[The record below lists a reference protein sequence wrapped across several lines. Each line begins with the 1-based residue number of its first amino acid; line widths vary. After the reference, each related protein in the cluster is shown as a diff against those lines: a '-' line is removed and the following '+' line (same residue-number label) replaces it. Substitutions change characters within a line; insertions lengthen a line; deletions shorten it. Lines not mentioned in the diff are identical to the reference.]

1 MRNWS
6 THFSSQRFFRPLFGD
21 LSYILTRTNVRCIIR
36 TLPSPLRGLILHSDI
51 DEIVDIPQD
60 NFRPLF
66 GDLSYI
72 HAGEDCYECKV
83 DPSVPSSGTYLTFPI
98 VAIVNFSYSF
108 DTVCVGKEDKFHFYG
123 HSPIK
128 PHSIYG
134 ISVCAGNIKKSALR
148 TFQIDTVF
156 PHISYILTYE
166 EKHPASHPRY
176 YVNPFS
182 LTIFYLLSL

>member
-1 MRNWS
+1 MAA
-6 THFSSQRFFRPLFGD
+6 LF
-21 LSYILTRTNVRCIIR
+21 
-36 TLPSPLRGLILHSDI
+36 LPSPLRGLILHFYTDEFGNKIDI
-51 DEIVDIPQD
+51 LPS
-60 NFRPLF
+60 PLR
-66 GDLSYI
+66 GLI
-72 HAGEDCYECKV
+72 LH
-83 DPSVPSSGTYLTFPI
+83 FPI

-128 PHSIYG
+128 PLSIYG